1 YNCRA
6 VYEIRT
12 YGSTR
17 GAEITEFPLY
27 SISVPAM
34 ADEQVVSYGR
44 FLILC
49 PVAGAVIG
57 FTINT
62 ETKQT

>member
-1 YNCRA
+1 
-6 VYEIRT
+6 
-12 YGSTR
+12 
-17 GAEITEFPLY
+17 
-27 SISVPAM
+27 M
-34 ADEQVVSYGR
+34 ADEQVVSYRR

-49 PVAGAVIG
+49 PVPGAVIG